1 MTPQDW
7 QAEQWGSGCG
17 DGLFITIL
25 YHGKR
30 FHISL
35 LPPSSPDTVE
45 GPLISKFDS
54 IDDEDDD
61 QVLAVQ
67 KEIETIVYKTGVSV
81 WTQLAPPI
89 PNGTEL
95 SDLHSLLYPETFS
108 FRFVT
113 NDGKAKLIPHQIDEA
128 IYHNRFG
135 MKIVNDIGLPQYS
148 SKDVLVLDT
157 LKGEGY
163 IAKVLVEGREMC
175 CKSGDEAFWQGI
187 EREFDCLRKV
197 ARSHLAN
204 SIQVPQLL
212 GLVTSAET
220 GRIIGILEQYIPTG
234 TPSDLG
240 ELRDE
245 GIEVSA
251 ERIKKWAARVRGTV
265 DLLHEIGVVWGDGK
279 PHNILIHEETDE
291 AWLIDF
297 GGSYTHGWVDEE
309 LMETLEG
316 DEQAVDKILEFLV
329 RMDTH
334 KTQRL

>member
-1 MTPQDW
+1 MIPQDW
-7 QAEQWGSGCG
+7 QAVQWDSGCG

-45 GPLISKFDS
+45 GPLILKFDS
-54 IDDEDDD
+54 IDDEGED

-67 KEIETIVYKTGVSV
+67 KEIETIVYKAGESV
-81 WTQLAPPI
+81 WDRLAPPV
-89 PNGTEL
+89 PNGMEL
-95 SDLHSLLYPETFS
+95 SDLHSLLYPETFP

-113 NDGKAKLIPHQIDEA
+113 NDGKAELIPHEIDQA
-128 IYHNRFG
+128 MYHDRFG

-157 LKGEGY
+157 LVGEGY
-163 IAKVLVEGREMC
+163 IAKVSAGGKEMC
-175 CKSGDEAFWQGI
+175 CKSSDEVFWQAM

-204 SIQVPQLL
+204 LIRVPRLL
-212 GLVTSAET
+212 GLITSAET
-220 GRIIGILEQYIPTG
+220 GVVVGILEEYIPTG
-234 TPSDLG
+234 TLSDLG
-240 ELRDE
+240 ELRE
-245 GIEVSA
+245 KEVSP
-251 ERIKKWAARVRGTV
+251 ERIKKWAAQIRETV
-265 DLLHEIGVVWGDGK
+265 TLLHEIGVVWGDGK

-297 GGSYTHGWVDEE
+297 GGSYTDGWVDEK
-309 LMETLEG
+309 LMETVEG
-316 DEQAVDKILEFLV
+316 DEQAVGKIMEFLESLNM
-329 RMDTH
+329 RE
-334 KTQRL
+334 TQRM